1 MKATLYLPLVVALAA
16 CAATETSPKDPSSE
30 SDSSGKGATS
40 RQGSDDA
47 ARPLTNAECTS
58 LGEWL
63 VQSCHDRPNS
73 RSAQIDGWCS
83 DTVRSVGESSWVT
96 DECMQHVKYMDYVC
110 LRSATNVR
118 ALIDCDSSVSR

>member
-1 MKATLYLPLVVALAA
+1 MKAILYLPLVVAVAA
-16 CAATETSPKDPSSE
+16 CAASETSPKDPSSE
-30 SDSSGKGATS
+30 ASPSGKGATS
-40 RQGSDDA
+40 RQANDDA
-47 ARPLTNAECTS
+47 ARSLTKAECES

-83 DTVRSVGESSWVT
+83 DTVRSVGESAWVT
-96 DECMQHVKYMDYVC
+96 DDCMQHIKYMDSVC

-118 ALIDCDSSVSR
+118 ALMDCDATISR